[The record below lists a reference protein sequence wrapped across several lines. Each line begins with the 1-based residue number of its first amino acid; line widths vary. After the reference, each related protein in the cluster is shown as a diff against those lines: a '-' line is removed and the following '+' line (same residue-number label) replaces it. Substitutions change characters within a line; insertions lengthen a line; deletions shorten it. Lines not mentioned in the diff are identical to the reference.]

1 MAEISPS
8 VPPEI
13 IVWEGRS
20 SQVLNI
26 GIYAVCGFL
35 TIAVLGVIVQFPA
48 ARSLGWVGF
57 FVPAVIAL
65 YAWLKV
71 RSIQYTLTDQRL
83 KISSGILNK
92 RIDSLE
98 LYRVR
103 DITMVKPFLLRL
115 VQRGHVVMNTSDQTT
130 PVIKIRAIAESEY
143 VSDLVRANVELQ
155 RQRRRVAEI
164 AVQE

>member
-1 MAEISPS
+1 M
-8 VPPEI
+8 PPEVV
-13 IVWEGRS
+13 VWDGRS

-26 GIYAVCGFL
+26 GIYAACGFL
-35 TIAVLGVIVQFPA
+35 TLAVLGVIILFPA
-48 ARSLGWVGF
+48 VRPFGWLGLL
-57 FVPAVIAL
+57 VPAAITL
-65 YAWLKV
+65 YVWLKV

-130 PVIKIRAIAESEY
+130 PVIRIRAIADSEH
-143 VSDLVRANVELQ
+143 VSDLVRANVEQQ